1 MVSSDAARGFFKT
14 ELAAASAALWA
25 LSLSGNA
32 NAESGS
38 TNVALR
44 ADVPAISS
52 DSELLAPMDLS
63 WAMLQNPEEPERGTR
78 DKRTRDS
85 RARSLQCTLE

>member
-32 NAESGS
+32 NAESGC
-38 TNVALR
+38 
-44 ADVPAISS
+44 ADVLSRGPAISS